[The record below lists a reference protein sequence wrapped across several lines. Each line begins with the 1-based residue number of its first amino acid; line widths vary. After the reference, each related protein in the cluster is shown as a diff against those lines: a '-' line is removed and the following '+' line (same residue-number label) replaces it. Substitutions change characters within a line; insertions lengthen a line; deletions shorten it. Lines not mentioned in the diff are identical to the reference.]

1 MKKIYKTLLALAAVM
16 TLGAVASAQDVPYL
30 INDDHGLGYNK
41 YLRTDEDGN
50 RFIRIETFATGG
62 GERKAIPADICLV
75 LDNSGS
81 MLYYYVTNTS
91 AYKLVLTQT
100 QVDAPTIPD
109 AEGKKKDPLLVKDD
123 LRDFTGE
130 DDIDT
135 GAQYFHGY
143 DYTRLSTT
151 GFGETNGIS
160 SSYNAFTDRKKPTTS
175 NPNPAISI
183 TNCFRYAKHTDGKY
197 YIVYHKTYKDD
208 NDVTWYYLCYM
219 PESGTEM
226 YLRNTEFTST
236 RPTDS
241 YFKSSTK
248 TLFVGSEN
256 GTITVNGESTTTSTI
271 LWRSKT
277 RKEKLEES
285 VEQFINQIYAN
296 NQTIE
301 SELGDKVGNQI
312 AIVAFGSTDISLSP
326 YETGGPMR
334 NCRIVKKFTPAN
346 STANVTA
353 IKGGLDRMSF
363 LGNTSLG
370 YGMVLANEAFRLLR
384 NNNPAMDAYELE
396 GDGVTYKMK
405 NGHPV
410 PNRSKVVVM
419 FTDGSPTGESDYTAS
434 ASAPYTAIS
443 VADGDLDW
451 SERSSTAAV
460 AVRSRA
466 IDYARLMKKTET
478 GYLNAKVFA
487 VGLYATGAQGE
498 FLQHLSS
505 NFPKSRHYYEGSSYK
520 YAPTNATSDLF
531 FFDAAEKDLSD
542 VFDTIASI
550 AGGKSDVGGTSLV
563 NIDIV
568 SKSFQIPRGSA
579 GDDLASKIKVYTAQC
594 LGLELNK
601 TYEEDGVIKH
611 YLAFAEPKEIK
622 SREPVKLWVSKPVE
636 GSTTGEVTWEIQTI
650 DVDEGISVTV
660 EDDADEQNDVI
671 KVTGF
676 DYAKFWCGFDG
687 DPAHSTGADAN
698 TEDYVASD
706 YGSYDL
712 HTGPYI
718 KGYRGFKIII
728 DIPIALQDNAVGGP
742 SVNTNE
748 AGSGLLDPSTGTMFV
763 EYPRPKLTIPV
774 NLWIQKEG
782 LQKGESASF
791 VILRKLA
798 EATTEEPTPTY
809 KPLTNVLVSGD
820 TKDDGTS
827 KPVMV
832 KLLNLD
838 PAYYYKVVEE
848 GWSWSYTSDAQ
859 DEETAPTTETK
870 TTNPIIIENTPKPST
885 PKHDEAVKRNNM

>member
-1 MKKIYKTLLALAAVM
+1 MKKLYKTLLALAAVM

-91 AYKLVLTQT
+91 AYKLVLTQA

-109 AEGKKKDPLLVKDD
+109 AEGKTKDPLLVKDD

-130 DDIDT
+130 DDIET

-143 DYTRLSTT
+143 DYTRLSTK
-151 GFGETNGIS
+151 GYGETNGIS
-160 SSYNAFTDRKKPTTS
+160 GSYNAFTDRKKPTAS

-384 NNNPAMDAYELE
+384 EDNPAMDAYELE
-396 GDGVTYKMK
+396 DDGVTYKKK

-410 PNRSKVVVM
+410 PNRSKVVVI
-419 FTDGSPTGESDYTAS
+419 FTDGSPTGESAYTAS

-451 SERSSTAAV
+451 SERSSTSAV

-466 IDYARLMKKTET
+466 VDYARLMKKTET

-487 VGLYATGAQGE
+487 VGLYATGVQGE
-498 FLQHLSS
+498 FLQHISS

-520 YAPTNATSDLF
+520 YAPANASSDLF

-579 GDDLASKIKVYTAQC
+579 SDDLASKIKVYTAQC

-601 TYEEDGVIKH
+601 TYEEDGEIKH

-622 SREPVKLWVSKPVE
+622 SRQPVKLWVSKE
-636 GSTTGEVTWEIQTI
+636 EEASHTVTWELETI

-660 EDDADEQNDVI
+660 EDDADHKNDVI

-687 DPAHSTGADAN
+687 DPNHSTGADAN

-728 DIPIALQDNAVGGP
+728 DIPISLQDNAVGGP

-748 AGSGLLDPSTGTMFV
+748 AGSGLLDPKTGTLFV

-782 LQKGESASF
+782 LQTGESASF

-798 EATTEEPTPTY
+798 AATEDEPTPTY
-809 KPLTNVLVSGD
+809 KPFTNVLVSGE

-859 DEETAPTTETK
+859 DEETAPSTESK